1 MRMLFMFCH
10 LSRRLVMSTHTPK
23 KVKKSLSVDWGHL
36 FTVMAMGAW
45 ALWYLADIR
54 KVSLSLE
61 NTLLV
66 QPLIFV
72 FVLMLLAVIPQCL
85 RKNDLP
91 EEIHPEELDRI
102 SFLKILGLMFTFAL
116 CIWGMFAIGFDISV
130 FLFSLVALWICGEK
144 RWWIILLFASL
155 ATVILIKGY
164 QLLVPF
170 PMPNILLG

>member
-1 MRMLFMFCH
+1 
-10 LSRRLVMSTHTPK
+10 MSIHTHER
-23 KVKKSLSVDWGHL
+23 VKKSLSVDWGHL
-36 FTVMAMGAW
+36 LTVMAMGAW

-72 FVLMLLAVIPQCL
+72 FVLMLLAVMPQCL
-85 RKNDLP
+85 RKKELPVDL
-91 EEIHPEELDRI
+91 HPDDLDRV
-102 SFLKILGLMFTFAL
+102 SFLKILALMLSFAL
-116 CIWGMFAIGFDISV
+116 CIGGMFTFGFDISV
-130 FLFSLVALWICGEK
+130 FLFSLVALGISGER
-144 RWWIILLFASL
+144 RWWVMLLFSSL

-170 PMPNILLG
+170 QMPNIILG